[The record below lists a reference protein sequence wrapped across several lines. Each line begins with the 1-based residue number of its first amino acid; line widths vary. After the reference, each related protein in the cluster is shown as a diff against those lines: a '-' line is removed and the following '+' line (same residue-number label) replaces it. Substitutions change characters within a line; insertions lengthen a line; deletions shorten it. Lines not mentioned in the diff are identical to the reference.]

1 MFRNGKTA
9 IDGGS
14 RLETAAAEAGGQCFV
29 RAECRG
35 EPIPSAGNGGY
46 RLRSEDLAQ
55 GADLHLKVVLLH
67 HQPGPDQLKQLLLGD
82 QALAPLDQ
90 GEQNVQRPRPQ
101 RYRQPF
107 SEQLT
112 GGRIELEP
120 AEAVCEV
127 HPRKS
132 TPMAAVSEGFS
143 HASAA

>member
-1 MFRNGKTA
+1 MSCAVMRMRSPIRRTLPSTRKRTPSSSPSRCMSTA
-9 IDGGS
+9 
-14 RLETAAAEAGGQCFV
+14 L
-29 RAECRG
+29 
-35 EPIPSAGNGGY
+35 PLN
-46 RLRSEDLAQ
+46 
-55 GADLHLKVVLLH
+55 LKVVLLH

-107 SEQLT
+107 REQLT

-120 AEAVCEV
+120 AEAVCGV

>member
-1 MFRNGKTA
+1 MAGTGHC
-9 IDGGS
+9 GG
-14 RLETAAAEAGGQCFV
+14 RCGQLFV
-29 RAECRG
+29 RTEYRG
-35 EPIPSAGNGGY
+35 EPIASPGNGGY

-67 HQPGPDQLKQLLLGD
+67 HQPGPDQLEQLLLGD

-107 SEQLT
+107 REQLP
-112 GGRIELEP
+112 GSWVELEP
-120 AEAVCEV
+120 AEAVWVV

-132 TPMAAVSEGFS
+132 TPMAVVSEGFS
-143 HASAA
+143 RASAA